1 MMGCIPATVVHRNV
15 HENCLGEWGRL
26 ELGWSLAPITGICAS
41 EHTFACVYDGS
52 HDVNA
57 ISVFKRGDSQ
67 NHILFNI
74 STSPR
79 SIGVVT
85 RVGTKNLFV

>member
-1 MMGCIPATVVHRNV
+1 MGCIPATVVHRNV
-15 HENCLGEWGRL
+15 HEMCRGEWGTL

-41 EHTFACVYDGS
+41 EHTFACVCSDDGS

-67 NHILFNI
+67 NHILFHI
-74 STSPR
+74 SASPC
-79 SIGVVT
+79 SIGEVT
-85 RVGTKNLFV
+85 ENADQRH